1 MLIINIW
8 ILFIKGVY
16 VLGFIRLVIVT
27 IYIIVMAIVGFIY
40 CLINHPRDPKHVYT
54 FCRWFNQIQKIIG
67 VEVEQRGLDN
77 VQNIT
82 NAVYISNHQSVY
94 DFVTS
99 PGMLRPRTVSIG
111 KKSLL
116 WIPFFGQLYWITGN
130 ILIDRENKTKARNTI
145 KQVVE
150 AIHQRNLSVWVYPE
164 GTRSKGRGLLPFK
177 SGAFRMAME
186 ANVPIIPMCVTTTHN
201 QFDLNRKD
209 NGRVISEM
217 MEPID
222 MALYQ
227 TMSARELADYCHGL
241 MEQKIA
247 QLDDELKQ
255 ETIARESVNS
265 LN

>member
-1 MLIINIW
+1 
-8 ILFIKGVY
+8 
-16 VLGFIRLVIVT
+16 
-27 IYIIVMAIVGFIY
+27 
-40 CLINHPRDPKHVYT
+40 
-54 FCRWFNQIQKIIG
+54 
-67 VEVEQRGLDN
+67 
-77 VQNIT
+77 
-82 NAVYISNHQSVY
+82 
-94 DFVTS
+94 
-99 PGMLRPRTVSIG
+99 
-111 KKSLL
+111 
-116 WIPFFGQLYWITGN
+116 N

-186 ANVPIIPMCVTTTHN
+186 ANVPIIPMCVSTTHN

>member
-1 MLIINIW
+1 
-8 ILFIKGVY
+8 
-16 VLGFIRLVIVT
+16 
-27 IYIIVMAIVGFIY
+27 
-40 CLINHPRDPKHVYT
+40 
-54 FCRWFNQIQKIIG
+54 
-67 VEVEQRGLDN
+67 
-77 VQNIT
+77 
-82 NAVYISNHQSVY
+82 
-94 DFVTS
+94 
-99 PGMLRPRTVSIG
+99 
-111 KKSLL
+111 
-116 WIPFFGQLYWITGN
+116 
-130 ILIDRENKTKARNTI
+130 
-145 KQVVE
+145 
-150 AIHQRNLSVWVYPE
+150 
-164 GTRSKGRGLLPFK
+164 
-177 SGAFRMAME
+177 MAME
-186 ANVPIIPMCVTTTHN
+186 ANVPIIPMCVSTTHN